1 MTEPGPDHLESRS
14 SFSCQIRARSG
25 ALLALAGLAHRGTGH
40 AADRI
45 SDHALPLAGGVE
57 IGKGGA
63 SGAVAHAVH
72 QLA

>member
-1 MTEPGPDHLESRS
+1 MTVPGPDHLENLS
-14 SFSCQIRARSG
+14 SFSCKIRARCG
-25 ALLALAGLAHRGTGH
+25 ALVALAGLAHRGAGH

-63 SGAVAHAVH
+63 GSAMAHTVH